1 MKDTRTELSIDELAQ
16 LLDIS
21 TDLVNRW
28 MLKGLPRI
36 KKGRKV
42 FFNRVKVAEWLR
54 DMPRLAKYMIR
65 LLPKQSIAIVPVAG
79 DTVEQFTTMLARAR
93 EVEQSSF
100 KAWQTC
106 EPCLRGVME
115 EQYMKSADQLRKAE
129 KDWPSIQIAAGDALP
144 KSMVESNLSKILT
157 VLKQNI
163 LSVGQSV
170 AVLLTGKTPAES
182 RAIID
187 SKLQDALRECAGEFE
202 KMK

>member
-1 MKDTRTELSIDELAQ
+1 MDELAQ
-16 LLDIS
+16 ILSVSRDQLNKWIQ
-21 TDLVNRW
+21 
-28 MLKGLPRI
+28 KGLPRT

-54 DMPRLAKYMIR
+54 STPRLAKHMIK
-65 LLPKQSIAIVPVAG
+65 LLPKQSQIAITPKVG
-79 DTVEQFTTMLARAR
+79 DTVEQFATMLARAR

-100 KAWQTC
+100 RAWKDC
-106 EPCLRGVME
+106 DACLRGVME
-115 EQYMKSADQLRKAE
+115 EQYMKSADQARKLE

-144 KSMVESNLSKILT
+144 KSMVESDLAKILT

-170 AVLLTGKTPAES
+170 AVLLTGKTPAECRS
-182 RAIID
+182 IID
-187 SKLQDALRECAGEFE
+187 SKLHDALRECANELD